1 MASGY
6 SSGGLI
12 AALVVLNV
20 AALALVAAVIRRRA
34 GKGPVG
40 GSRDVEEL
48 EAC

>member
-6 SSGGLI
+6 SSAGLI

-20 AALALVAAVIRRRA
+20 AALALVAAVVRRRA
-34 GKGPVG
+34 GKGPVRG
-40 GSRDVEEL
+40 AEEL